1 MCLSLGRGPM
11 TERSLKLMNRNG
23 FIKSL
28 NEYSL
33 STESIPGPLLF
44 ARDKA

>member
-1 MCLSLGRGPM
+1 M

-28 NEYSL
+28 NKYSL
-33 STESIPGPLLF
+33 STKSIPGPLLF
-44 ARDKA
+44 ARDTT